1 MEGNAYI
8 NGVFF
13 VFYDYDRVVTACRN
27 CVFCVVK
34 RIAAG
39 SHPEPVAMYY
49 ENSEERNKIEIVNS
63 ETARGEAWG
72 TSRAGTRI

>member
-1 MEGNAYI
+1 MKYI
-8 NGVFF
+8 
-13 VFYDYDRVVTACRN
+13 FY
-27 CVFCVVK
+27 VVK
-34 RIAAG
+34 SIATG

-49 ENSEERNKIEIVNS
+49 ENSEMSFRRKKQNRNCYS

>member
-1 MEGNAYI
+1 M
-8 NGVFF
+8 
-13 VFYDYDRVVTACRN
+13 
-27 CVFCVVK
+27 VK

-49 ENSEERNKIEIVNS
+49 ENSEMSFRRKKIEIVNS